1 MGSCAT
7 PSANGGVKF
16 ITIDYL
22 QQCHLERI
30 ADYIARDN
38 PCRAL
43 SFVMELRDKCMS
55 LANLHQTFPLVQR
68 YEHHNIRRR
77 VYKNY
82 LIFYRLNVAPL
93 QGERHCFAV
102 PMVFMAF

>member
-1 MGSCAT
+1 MIVQLTAE
-7 PSANGGVKF
+7 AE
-16 ITIDYL
+16 DD
-22 QQCHLERI
+22 LERI

-82 LIFYRLNVAPL
+82 LIFYRFKNKQVVIIHVLHGAMDYSKFLYSPD
-93 QGERHCFAV
+93 EE
-102 PMVFMAF
+102 